1 MTVTALLV
9 SHDGAR
15 WLPAVLAGLEDQRHR
30 PAQVLAVDTGST
42 DNSLDLINAALD
54 PACVSVHEGSFPQA
68 VAHALPHI
76 TTEWVWLLHD
86 DANPEPGALAALLE
100 AAGSHDADVVGP
112 KLREWPSLRRL
123 LEIGVTISGAGRR
136 ETGLERGE
144 YDQGQHDT
152 IREVLA
158 VNTAGMLVKRALLEE
173 LGGFDDALPVFG
185 NDIDLGWR
193 ATRAGH
199 KVVVAPQAVVFHAE
213 AATRGVRRTSL
224 TGRRTHREERR
235 SALHTLL
242 VNAAPRKVVLQGIR
256 LFLGTFLRALGFL
269 LARSPGM
276 ARDEVSALFSVYS
289 HPGQIR
295 AGRRA
300 RSELGD
306 PSGERLKS
314 LLAPWWLPYRHGIDF
329 VSDVSTAVVNESRD
343 SAERRRA
350 ARIAE
355 GGPAG
360 PGPDSEEGEELA
372 PDSSL
377 LARFVTSP
385 AALLTAAFLLLSLW
399 GAREAFHSITGGA
412 LSPSP
417 ESSSVWWRLA
427 TEGWHQIGQGTDAP
441 APAYLLPMAMVATIL
456 LGSAPAAMS
465 LLFLLAVPV
474 AAWGAWRFG
483 LVAAELGSGRPASR
497 WIVGWAALAYAAV
510 PVASGAWGQG
520 RFGVVASAALLPWL
534 THAALGLTDADPD
547 RRWRAAWRSSLLLAV
562 LTAFT
567 PAAWLFAVGLVA
579 LTAGAL
585 FFLSRASL
593 HDRSVWGPLLV
604 VMLAPPVLLL
614 PGAVGMLGH
623 DVSALFLEAGRVMPL
638 PGPMDI
644 AAGRFDGPAAPH
656 WIGLALVVPAV
667 LAVFRSRSRLA
678 VVGCWVV
685 VTLAALLVA
694 VLSHIEIELPAGSTR
709 PGLGFLLVVSQGAL
723 IAAVMIAGH
732 GLRESFVGANF
743 GWRQP
748 LAGVLAVVA
757 LVVPLGGLLWWW
769 GDGANLLERPG
780 GSEVPA
786 YMVQAASEGAG
797 HGVLML
803 SGDAEDGLRW
813 RVHRGEGVTVG
824 QDEILALT
832 GPDAGLDADIATL
845 VSDPTPELTE
855 SLPSR
860 GIDYVVMPAPADP
873 QVAAT
878 LDAATGLTQASTSD
892 RATRAWQFDAG
903 ASADAIDGDGPWWH
917 PWLLVFQ
924 IAAFL
929 VVAVLCGPSRR
940 KVDQ

>member
-15 WLPAVLAGLEDQRHR
+15 WLPAVLAGLDNQRHR
-30 PAQVLAVDTGST
+30 PAQVLAVDTGSS
-42 DNSLDLINAALD
+42 DESLDLVNAALD
-54 PACVSVHEGSFPQA
+54 PACVSVHEGSFPEA
-68 VAHALPHI
+68 VAHALPRI

-86 DANPEPGALAALLE
+86 DTNPDPGALAALLE
-100 AAGSHDADVVGP
+100 AAENHHADIVGP

-123 LEIGVTISGAGRR
+123 LELGVTISGAGRR

-144 YDQGQHDT
+144 YDQGQHDS

-158 VNTAGMLVKRALLEE
+158 VNTAGMLVRRSLLEE
-173 LGGFDDALPVFG
+173 LGGFDEALPVFG
-185 NDIDLGWR
+185 NDIDFGWR

-199 KVVVAPQAVVFHAE
+199 KAIVAPEAVVFHAE
-213 AATRGVRRTSL
+213 AAIRGLRRTAL

-242 VNAAPRKVVLQGIR
+242 VNAAPRLVFLQAIR
-256 LFLGTFLRALGFL
+256 LLLGTFLRSFGYL

-276 ARDEVSALFSVYS
+276 VRDEFSALISVYA
-289 HPGQIR
+289 HPGRIR

-300 RSELGD
+300 RQGLGD
-306 PSGERLKS
+306 PRGERLKR

-329 VSDVSTAVVNESRD
+329 VSDVSTAVVNEGRD

-355 GGPAG
+355 SGPSG
-360 PGPDSEEGEELA
+360 PGPDAEEGDELA

-385 AALLTAAFLLLSLW
+385 TALLTTLFLLLSLW

-417 ESSSVWWRLA
+417 DGSGDWWRLA

-441 APAYLLPMAMVATIL
+441 APAYLLPMALMASIL
-456 LGSAPAAMS
+456 LGSASAAMS
-465 LLFLLAVPV
+465 LLFIAAVPV

-497 WIVGWAALAYAAV
+497 WIVAWAAMAYAAV

-520 RFGVVASAALLPWL
+520 RFGVLASAALLPWL
-534 THAALGLTDADPD
+534 AHAALGLADPNPD
-547 RRWRAAWRSSLLLAV
+547 RRWRAAWRSSLLLAM

-567 PAAWLFAVGLVA
+567 PAAWLFAVLLVLLA
-579 LTAGAL
+579 VGAL
-585 FFLSRASL
+585 LVLSRAVL

-604 VMLAPPVLLL
+604 VSLAPPLLLL

-623 DVSALFLEAGRVMPL
+623 DVSALFLEAGRVMPM
-638 PGPMDI
+638 PGPLDI

-656 WIGLALVVPAV
+656 WIGLALVLPAV
-667 LAVFRSRSRLA
+667 MAIFRTRSRLA

-694 VLSHIEIELPAGSTR
+694 VLSHVEIELPAGSTR
-709 PGLGFLLVVSQGAL
+709 PGLGFLLVVSQAAL
-723 IAAVMIAGH
+723 IVAVMIAGH
-732 GLRESFVGANF
+732 GLREGFVGANF

-748 LAGVLAVVA
+748 VAGVLAVVA
-757 LVVPLGGLLWWW
+757 LIVPLGGLSWWWW
-769 GDGANLLERPG
+769 GGGENLLQRPDE
-780 GSEVPA
+780 SEVPA

-803 SGDAEDGLRW
+803 RGDVEDGLRW

-824 QDEILALT
+824 QDEVLALT
-832 GPDAGLDADIATL
+832 GPDAGLDADVAAL
-845 VSDPTPELTE
+845 VSDPTPDLVD

-860 GIDYVVMPAPADP
+860 GIDYVVMPAPADA
-873 QVAAT
+873 QVSAT

-892 RATRAWQFDAG
+892 RSTRAWQFDTG

-917 PWLLVFQ
+917 PWLLILQ

-940 KVDQ
+940 ERR

>member
-15 WLPAVLAGLEDQRHR
+15 WLPAVLAGLDDQRHR
-30 PAQVLAVDTGST
+30 PAQVLAVDTGSS

-54 PACVSVHEGSFPQA
+54 PGCVSVHEGSFPQA
-68 VAHALPHI
+68 VAHALPQI
-76 TTEWVWLLHD
+76 TSEWVWLLHD
-86 DANPEPGALAALLE
+86 DANPDPGALAALLE
-100 AAGSHDADVVGP
+100 AARSHHADIVGP

-158 VNTAGMLVKRALLEE
+158 VNTAGMLVRRSLLEE
-173 LGGFDDALPVFG
+173 LGGFDPALPIFG
-185 NDIDLGWR
+185 NDIDFGWR

-199 KVVVAPQAVVFHAE
+199 KTIVAPQAVVFHAE
-213 AATRGVRRTSL
+213 AATRGLRRTAL

-235 SALHTLL
+235 AALHTLL
-242 VNAAPRKVVLQGIR
+242 VNAAPRMLLLQAIR
-256 LFLGTFLRALGFL
+256 LLLGTFLRAFGFL
-269 LARSPGM
+269 LSRSPGM
-276 ARDEVSALFSVYS
+276 VRDEFSALLSICA
-289 HPGQIR
+289 HPGRIS
-295 AGRRA
+295 AGRRE

-306 PSGERLKS
+306 PRGERLKR

-329 VSDVSTAVVNESRD
+329 VSDVSTAVVNEGRD

-355 GGPAG
+355 GGPSG
-360 PGPDSEEGEELA
+360 PGPDPEESEELA

-385 AALLTAAFLLLSLW
+385 AALVTTLFLLLSLW
-399 GAREAFHSITGGA
+399 GAREAFHTITGGG

-417 ESSSVWWRLA
+417 ESSGDWWRLA

-441 APAYLLPMAMVATIL
+441 APAYLLPMAVVASIL
-456 LGSAPAAMS
+456 LGSASAAMS
-465 LLFLLAVPV
+465 LLFIAAVPV

-497 WIVGWAALAYAAV
+497 WIVAWAAMAYAAV

-520 RFGVVASAALLPWL
+520 RFGVLASAALLPWL
-534 THAALGLTDADPD
+534 AHAALGLTDPNPD

-567 PAAWLFAVGLVA
+567 PAAWLFAAGLVVLA
-579 LTAGAL
+579 VAVL
-585 FFLSRASL
+585 FFLSRSSL

-604 VMLAPPVLLL
+604 VTLAPPVLLL
-614 PGAVGMLGH
+614 PGAVGLLGH

-638 PGPMDI
+638 PGPMDV

-656 WIGLALVVPAV
+656 WIGLALVPPAV
-667 LAVFRSRSRLA
+667 IAIFRSRSRLA
-678 VVGCWVV
+678 VVGCWIV

-694 VLSHIEIELPAGSTR
+694 VLSHIEIDLPAGPTR
-709 PGLGFLLVVSQGAL
+709 PGLGFLLLVSQGAL

-732 GLRESFVGANF
+732 GLRDSFVGANF

-748 LAGVLAVVA
+748 LAGVLAVSA

-769 GDGANLLERPG
+769 GDGANLLHRPDD
-780 GSEVPA
+780 SAVPA
-786 YMVQAASEGAG
+786 YMVQAAREGAG
-797 HGVLML
+797 HGVLMIN
-803 SGDAEDGLRW
+803 GDAEQGLRW

-832 GPDAGLDADIATL
+832 GPDAKLDADVAAL
-845 VSDPTPELTE
+845 VSDPTPELTAG
-855 SLPSR
+855 LPSR
-860 GIDYVVMPAPADP
+860 GIDYVVMPAPADA

-917 PWLLVFQ
+917 PWLLVLQ
-924 IAAFL
+924 IAAFV

-940 KVDQ
+940 EKR